1 MTTACPARFAE
12 TASETLIMSQYV
24 SFRAMHRRYAHR
36 WLLAVPFIWQIGL
49 TPLVNTASVR
59 VFSLPL
65 PMVWQMA
72 GILVATAVIGFVFW
86 RDERI
91 EKDAGPAGDPGAEE
105 LS

>member
-1 MTTACPARFAE
+1 
-12 TASETLIMSQYV
+12 MSQYA
-24 SFRAMHRRYAHR
+24 SFRAMHRRYVHR
-36 WLLAVPFIWQIGL
+36 WLLVIPFIWQIGL

-65 PMVWQMA
+65 PMAWQMA

-91 EKDAGPAGDPGAEE
+91 EKE
-105 LS
+105 LGLTDDQDGEGLS